1 MDCSCK
7 LGILMRIIL
16 AVLLASVA
24 AFSQIVV
31 SVDKNIYKNNDKNV
45 FLAVGASAL
54 LPGMGELYL
63 NEKKLVRPFLWTDL
77 ALWVAAIGSYVV
89 GDRYVTSAHNYAVR
103 HAGFN
108 GNKNI
113 SLLNTVGS
121 YRSRSGVFGQ
131 NSSPDMNE
139 DYNQAMIRSGK
150 NVDEEFSENIQ
161 WDWGSSDNPESTK
174 HIEEFKSRMRH
185 YRVSRIV
192 FQVSVGALVINRVVS
207 ILDAMRIYRAT
218 SSKAFLLRLDIVP
231 QFFEDGS
238 GLNLNVKF

>member
-1 MDCSCK
+1 
-7 LGILMRIIL
+7 MRIVL
-16 AVLLASVA
+16 AILLASVA

-31 SVDKNIYKNNDKNV
+31 SVDQNVYKNSDKNV

-63 NEKKLVRPFLWTDL
+63 NEKNMVRPFVWTDL

-103 HAGFN
+103 HAGFT
-108 GNKNI
+108 GNKNV

-131 NSSPDMNE
+131 NSSPDMDE

-150 NVDEEFSENIQ
+150 RIDEDFSKEIL
-161 WDWGSSDNPESTK
+161 WDWGSSDNPETTE
-174 HIEEFKSRMRH
+174 HIDEFKSRMRH

-192 FQVSVGALVINRVVS
+192 FQVSVGALILNRVVS
-207 ILDAMRIYRAT
+207 MLDAIRVYRAT
-218 SSKAFLLRLDIVP
+218 SSKSFSERVQFEPEFYQDGGALLM
-231 QFFEDGS
+231 
-238 GLNLNVKF
+238 NVKF

>member
-1 MDCSCK
+1 
-7 LGILMRIIL
+7 MRVIL
-16 AVLLASVA
+16 AILLASVA

-31 SVDKNIYKNNDKNV
+31 SVDESVYKNSDKNV

-63 NEKKLVRPFLWTDL
+63 NEKELVRPFVWTDL

-89 GDRYVTSAHNYAVR
+89 GDRYVSSAQNYAVR

-108 GNKNI
+108 GNKNV

-150 NVDEEFSENIQ
+150 KVDEEFSSEIQ

-174 HIEEFKSRMRH
+174 HIDEFKSRMRH

-192 FQVSVGALVINRVVS
+192 FQVSVGALILNRVIS
-207 ILDAMRIYRAT
+207 ILDAVRIYRAT
-218 SSKAFLLRLDIVP
+218 STKSFSQRLEFAP
-231 QFFEDGS
+231 EFFEDGG
-238 GLNLNVKF
+238 GLLMNVKF

>member
-1 MDCSCK
+1 
-7 LGILMRIIL
+7 MRIVL
-16 AVLLASVA
+16 AILLASVA

-31 SVDKNIYKNNDKNV
+31 SVDQNVYKNSDKNV

-63 NEKKLVRPFLWTDL
+63 NEKNMVRPFVWTDL

-103 HAGFN
+103 HAGFT
-108 GNKNI
+108 GNKNV

-131 NSSPDMNE
+131 NSSPDMDE

-150 NVDEEFSENIQ
+150 RIDEDFSKEIQ
-161 WDWGSSDNPESTK
+161 WDWGSSDNPETTE
-174 HIEEFKSRMRH
+174 HIDEFKSRMRH

-192 FQVSVGALVINRVVS
+192 FHVSVGALILNRVVS
-207 ILDAMRIYRAT
+207 MLDAIRVYRAT
-218 SSKAFLLRLDIVP
+218 SSKSFSERVQFEPEFYQDGGALLM
-231 QFFEDGS
+231 
-238 GLNLNVKF
+238 NVKF

>member
-1 MDCSCK
+1 
-7 LGILMRIIL
+7 MRIVL
-16 AVLLASVA
+16 AILLASVA

-31 SVDKNIYKNNDKNV
+31 SVDQNVYKNSDKNV
-45 FLAVGASAL
+45 FLAIGASAL

-63 NEKKLVRPFLWTDL
+63 NEKNMVRPFVWTDL

-103 HAGFN
+103 HAGFT
-108 GNKNI
+108 GNKNV

-131 NSSPDMNE
+131 NSSPDMDE

-150 NVDEEFSENIQ
+150 RIDEDFSKEIL
-161 WDWGSSDNPESTK
+161 WDWGSSDNPETTE
-174 HIEEFKSRMRH
+174 HIDEFKSRMRH

-192 FQVSVGALVINRVVS
+192 FQVSVGALILNRVVS
-207 ILDAMRIYRAT
+207 MLDAIRVYRAT
-218 SSKAFLLRLDIVP
+218 SSKSFSERV
-231 QFFEDGS
+231 QFEPEFYQDG
-238 GLNLNVKF
+238 GALFMNVKF